1 MTSRVSPA
9 AAATELLMRRK
20 ARRSLIEFG
29 RARGFEPAPH
39 HRLLCAELEAL
50 IKGDDDLLLIEWPP
64 GSAKSTW
71 VNYLFPA
78 WYLARAAGA
87 DVLTAS
93 HSSELAERW
102 GRKTRNLVG
111 DAGKLLGVALSS
123 DSTAANRWATVGGGE
138 YYAVGVGVGI
148 LGFRAALGII
158 DDPFGSREDAE
169 SKRIRDRV
177 WDWYIN
183 DFSSRLRPGAKRVIM
198 HQRFHEDD
206 LAGRV
211 AKQMDE
217 IGKPYRRLK
226 IRAESLG
233 PDDDPLGRPAGVMLW
248 DEPSGY
254 DYGRFLR
261 DRKAETA
268 GDSRTWSALYQQDPV
283 PDTGNYFKREWLLPV
298 DVVPPKESLRLYGG
312 SDYAVTGGGGD
323 YTVHGVL
330 GLDSDGNP
338 WMVDIW
344 RKQASSEEWVEALC
358 DLVIKWKP
366 MGWAEETGQIKSG
379 VGPFLEREMRARKAY
394 VAREQFPTRGDKA
407 VRAQSFRGLVAT
419 RGLRIP
425 ANAPWRGEFES
436 ELLRFPA
443 GVHDD
448 IVDCLG
454 LIGQLLDTMID
465 ATPPKEEKPKVQD
478 GYGDRRQRSDDFDV
492 MTI

>member
-1 MTSRVSPA
+1 
-9 AAATELLMRRK
+9 
-20 ARRSLIEFG
+20 
-29 RARGFEPAPH
+29 
-39 HRLLCAELEAL
+39 
-50 IKGDDDLLLIEWPP
+50 
-64 GSAKSTW
+64 
-71 VNYLFPA
+71 
-78 WYLARAAGA
+78 
-87 DVLTAS
+87 
-93 HSSELAERW
+93 
-102 GRKTRNLVG
+102 
-111 DAGKLLGVALSS
+111 
-123 DSTAANRWATVGGGE
+123 
-138 YYAVGVGVGI
+138 
-148 LGFRAALGII
+148 
-158 DDPFGSREDAE
+158 
-169 SKRIRDRV
+169 
-177 WDWYIN
+177 
-183 DFSSRLRPGAKRVIM
+183 
-198 HQRFHEDD
+198 
-206 LAGRV
+206 
-211 AKQMDE
+211 
-217 IGKPYRRLK
+217 
-226 IRAESLG
+226 
-233 PDDDPLGRPAGVMLW
+233 
-248 DEPSGY
+248 
-254 DYGRFLR
+254 
-261 DRKAETA
+261 
-268 GDSRTWSALYQQDPV
+268 
-283 PDTGNYFKREWLLPV
+283 
-298 DVVPPKESLRLYGG
+298 VPPKESLRLYGG

-338 WMVDIW
+338 WMVDVW
-344 RKQASSEEWVEALC
+344 RKQASSDDWVEALC

>member
-1 MTSRVSPA
+1 
-9 AAATELLMRRK
+9 
-20 ARRSLIEFG
+20 
-29 RARGFEPAPH
+29 
-39 HRLLCAELEAL
+39 
-50 IKGDDDLLLIEWPP
+50 
-64 GSAKSTW
+64 
-71 VNYLFPA
+71 
-78 WYLARAAGA
+78 
-87 DVLTAS
+87 
-93 HSSELAERW
+93 
-102 GRKTRNLVG
+102 
-111 DAGKLLGVALSS
+111 
-123 DSTAANRWATVGGGE
+123 
-138 YYAVGVGVGI
+138 
-148 LGFRAALGII
+148 
-158 DDPFGSREDAE
+158 
-169 SKRIRDRV
+169 
-177 WDWYIN
+177 
-183 DFSSRLRPGAKRVIM
+183 
-198 HQRFHEDD
+198 
-206 LAGRV
+206 
-211 AKQMDE
+211 MDE

-233 PDDDPLGRPAGVMLW
+233 PVDDPLGRPAGVMLW

-261 DRKAETA
+261 DRKAETT
-268 GDSRTWSALYQQDPV
+268 GDPRTWSALYQQEPV

-338 WMVDIW
+338 WMVDVW
-344 RKQASSEEWVEALC
+344 RKQASSDDWVEALC